1 MRVTPKA
8 YKISFQG
15 HKNIQKLIVVAVV
28 QFCENIEL
36 YTECVRDMVYKL
48 Y

>member
-1 MRVTPKA
+1 MTPKA

-15 HKNIQKLIVVAVV
+15 HKNIQKLVVVVVV
-28 QFCENIEL
+28 QLCENIEL